1 MKRVLYIILLV
12 LLSITL
18 YSEQITKGEAIQL
31 VKDFE
36 NNQNLTGL
44 SVEYLKKDA
53 TDTMDY
59 CVVTL
64 KDENNDKSWTIGDN
78 YICIYNNHKESDN
91 HYYGGYSSLFIN
103 ENFSMEQ
110 CKDIAINYLNS
121 KNISLVGFD
130 TNPVCGIFYPT
141 YHFNFEQFIDKEL
154 NLKST
159 NMISVEINSFTG
171 NVETFSIVKGPLF
184 AITERPNLTDSQAF
198 ESAQKVYP
206 NIKDNPVIKGYFIN
220 DTYSSIYRGVIYG
233 NNILM
238 IDAYT
243 HEFLGVRDLN
253 SSFTPG
259 FIKYNKPEGS
269 DKIKILTEDEYLET
283 IELDNDTINL
293 ILCDYYVGSPSE
305 KTEVTESYEI
315 DKECK
320 DIVRMELN
328 GNELVFRVNSPW
340 CFINKKVYY
349 MDDVCDVNTGKLL
362 LPAEFY
368 KKIQDRDSQFFRK

>member
-18 YSEQITKGEAIQL
+18 YSEQITKEEAIQL

-53 TDTMDY
+53 ADNMDY

-91 HYYGGYSSLFIN
+91 HSYGGYSSLFIN

-130 TNPVCGIFYPT
+130 TNPRCSIFNSL
-141 YHFNFEQFIDKEL
+141 YHFNFEQFIDKAL
-154 NLKST
+154 NLRST

-171 NVETFSIVKGPLF
+171 NVETFSFVKGPLF

-198 ESAQKVYP
+198 ESAQKSYP
-206 NIKDNPVIKGYFIN
+206 NINNNSVLEGYFIN
-220 DTYSSIYRGVIYG
+220 DTFSTLFRGFVFGQRI
-233 NNILM
+233 IM
-238 IDAYT
+238 VDAYT
-243 HEFLGVRDLN
+243 REVLGDKDVNYLSPQYRNN
-253 SSFTPG
+253 S
-259 FIKYNKPEGS
+259 KPEGS

-293 ILCDYYVGSPSE
+293 ILGDYYVGSPSE

-349 MDDVCDVNTGKLL
+349 MDDVCDINTGKLL

-368 KKIQDRDSQFFRK
+368 KKLQDRDSQFFRK